1 MKSLILGLVA
11 VLSLPALSAEIGQ
24 VNVVGTPFENAKIT
38 FNENE
43 FGPQLDGLTFAING
57 REAVGVF
64 FGGRKKRWCAVTKD
78 AKEGTSLDCGFLNKG
93 GEISVWVTGKPEL
106 KAKAIHAND
115 RTLQIQF
122 ADHSKQ
128 IVLKGSIE
136 VEAATRVATAKLEVH
151 VVEAE
156 KVLTTASHTVGG
168 VYLSASAQIKRQVG
182 NHEAVRNPA
191 KSN

>member
-1 MKSLILGLVA
+1 MKSLILALTTI
-11 VLSLPALSAEIGQ
+11 LSLPVFAADIGS
-24 VNVVGTPFENAKIT
+24 VKVAGTPFENAQIT

-93 GEISVWVTGKPEL
+93 GEIQVWVTGKPEL

-115 RTLQIQF
+115 RTLKIEF
-122 ADHSKQ
+122 ADHPKQ

-136 VEAATRVATAKLEVH
+136 VEAATRVATAKLEVN
-151 VVEAE
+151 VVEADQI
-156 KVLTTASHTVGG
+156 VTTASHTVGG

-182 NHEAVRNPA
+182 NHEAIRNPA